1 MLFSSLRS
9 RSGSADAV
17 DPSMTAP
24 RKPTSPASLLGLV
37 RDAHLEVLPTPT
49 IAVRCAGLP
58 LGTTISV
65 TCSPIKGIGATLEV
79 ATALADQGHVVIP
92 HLAARMVES
101 QNHLDEIVARLAEHG
116 IRNVFTIGGDAAEPA
131 GPYPDALALMRGL
144 VAAGAVLDRIGSAGY
159 PDGHTSIPEA
169 ALARALADRQTV
181 LGEAGIE
188 GWISTQ
194 MCFDVAVIG
203 RWASDLRASG
213 ITLPIHLG
221 VPGVV
226 DTAKLLT
233 LGMRIGVGASLRY
246 LRKNRAAVRKM
257 ATRGGFDPMEVIAP
271 IAPMSVEL
279 GIEALHVFTFNQV
292 EATYGWRRDV
302 VAELLAHHDY

>member
-1 MLFSSLRS
+1 MFSSLRS

-17 DPSMTAP
+17 DPSVTAP

-49 IAVRCAGLP
+49 IAARCAALP

-65 TCSPIKGIGATLEV
+65 TCSPVKGIGATLEV

-116 IRNVFTIGGDAAEPA
+116 VRNVFAIGGDAADST

-144 VAAGAVLDRIGSAGY
+144 VDAGAVLDRIGSAGY
-159 PDGHTSIPEA
+159 PDGHTSIPDA
-169 ALARALADRQTV
+169 VLARALADRQTV
-181 LGEAGIE
+181 LSEAGIE

-194 MCFDVAVIG
+194 MCFDVAVIE

-213 ITLPIHLG
+213 ITLSIHLG

-226 DTAKLLT
+226 ETAKLLT

-246 LRKNRAAVRKM
+246 LRKNRAAVRRM
-257 ATRGGFDPMEVIAP
+257 ATPGGFDPMELIGP
-271 IAPMSVEL
+271 IAPRSHEL

-292 EATYGWRRDV
+292 EATAGWRRDV
-302 VAELLAHHDY
+302 IAELLVHHEY